1 MKKKSKK
8 TVRRIKNGIVENTQ
22 SNIGLV
28 FSIICESVK
37 IYFINFD
44 KFLKYMTF
52 PVIGQVLGIVIIFV
66 SSYFLSYNFEVIK
79 YRYPIF
85 QNIQFTFLTLTLITL
100 PGFLIFIKA
109 FYDYLIA
116 IGAICSMSIN
126 LKAKDGTIS
135 NMKTHNEIILHHITS
150 YLILILIS
158 SLMVSL
164 GSLFFLIGGVI
175 TFIYLAF
182 VIQSFVLNENLNI
195 FSHISRS
202 FMVVKGRFFITFL
215 LLFFMS
221 VVCYLLLPDIIHWG
235 FIWINWDSFFVNF
248 IETYIIKLPIGQIN
262 DLLNSIDGVNI
273 HIDSLMLSKNIF
285 KLFVTFIVVGY
296 TLPIRDIAMT
306 LFFRRFNK

>member
-52 PVIGQVLGIVIIFV
+52 PVIGQVLGIIIIFV

-215 LLFFMS
+215 LLFFMY

>member
-8 TVRRIKNGIVENTQ
+8 TIRKIKNEIVENTQ

-37 IYFINFD
+37 FYFINFD

-52 PVIGQVLGIVIIFV
+52 PVMGQVLGIIIIFV
-66 SSYFLSYNFEVIK
+66 SSYFFSYNFELIK

-116 IGAICSMSIN
+116 IGAICSMSLS
-126 LKAKDGTIS
+126 LKTKDGIIS
-135 NMKTHNEIILHHITS
+135 DIKTHNEIISRHITS
-150 YLILILIS
+150 FLFLILIS

-164 GSLFFLIGGVI
+164 GFLFFLIGGLI

-182 VIQSFVLNENLNI
+182 VIQSFALNENLNI
-195 FSHISRS
+195 FSHISKS
-202 FMVVKGRFFITFL
+202 FEVVKGRFLITSL
-215 LLFFMS
+215 LLFFMF
-221 VVCYLLLPDIIHWG
+221 VICYLLLPDIIHWG
-235 FIWINWDSFFVNF
+235 FIWVNWDSFFVNF
-248 IETYIIKLPIGQIN
+248 IEAYIIKLPVGQIN
-262 DLLNSIDGVNI
+262 DLLNSIEGINL
-273 HIDSLMLSKNIF
+273 HIDSLMLSKCIF
-285 KLFVTFIVVGY
+285 KSFVTFIVAGY

-306 LFFRRFNK
+306 LFFRRFSK

>member
-1 MKKKSKK
+1 
-8 TVRRIKNGIVENTQ
+8 
-22 SNIGLV
+22 
-28 FSIICESVK
+28 
-37 IYFINFD
+37 
-44 KFLKYMTF
+44 MTF
-52 PVIGQVLGIVIIFV
+52 PVIGQVLGIIIIFV

-164 GSLFFLIGGVI
+164 GSLFFFNRWGYY
-175 TFIYLAF
+175 FYLS
-182 VIQSFVLNENLNI
+182 SF
-195 FSHISRS
+195 
-202 FMVVKGRFFITFL
+202 
-215 LLFFMS
+215 
-221 VVCYLLLPDIIHWG
+221 CY
-235 FIWINWDSFFVNF
+235 
-248 IETYIIKLPIGQIN
+248 
-262 DLLNSIDGVNI
+262 
-273 HIDSLMLSKNIF
+273 SKFCF
-285 KLFVTFIVVGY
+285 K
-296 TLPIRDIAMT
+296 
-306 LFFRRFNK
+306 